1 MTNIYKCDN
10 CESTNT
16 YVKKHQYNFI
26 VKDVPIK
33 VISKT
38 RFCKNCDSIVE
49 DELLGDHAL
58 KQAYQIYNEKYGIS
72 PSDIINL
79 RKSYG
84 LTQELFSKIIGC
96 ARKTLISYENGSSI
110 PNDNFYIIL
119 KMLLNDSSMINNLVL
134 ANEKSLTPKDLST
147 IKEKFGNVPNNLILM
162 SFFDNSDNLTD
173 LNGYTK
179 FNINRIEDLIRIITS
194 TPISKTRVL
203 KEMFY
208 SDFLNYKNTG
218 ESITGLEYIKYPF
231 GPVPNNYEI
240 LLHYLFE
247 KEIIDIK
254 VRYFNDKEYI
264 AIIAKNKPTNKHLTK
279 EQIHIINKV
288 KEFFKNYNAE
298 EISEYSHQ
306 EKAYKETKYK
316 EKISYDYAFDID
328 LK

>member
-1 MTNIYKCDN
+1 MSKIYKCDN
-10 CESTNT
+10 CGSTNT

-26 VKDVPIK
+26 VKDIPIK
-33 VISKT
+33 VMSDT

-49 DELLGDHAL
+49 DEILENHAL

-72 PSDIINL
+72 PHDIINL
-79 RKSYG
+79 RKRYG
-84 LTQELFSKIIGC
+84 FTQELFSKIIGC

-119 KMLLNDSSMINNLVL
+119 KMLLNDPSMINNLVL

-147 IKEKFGNVPNNLILM
+147 IKEKLGNIPNNLILM
-162 SFFDNSDNLTD
+162 SLFDNSNNLTD

-179 FNINRIEDLIRIITS
+179 FNINKVEDLISLITS
-194 TPISKTRVL
+194 TSISKTKVL

-208 SDFLNYKNTG
+208 SDFLSYKNTG
-218 ESITGLEYIKYPF
+218 ECITGLEYVKYPF

-240 LLHYLFE
+240 LLQYLFE
-247 KEIIDIK
+247 KDIIDIK
-254 VRYFNDKEYI
+254 VRYFNDKEFVSI
-264 AIIAKNKPTNKHLTK
+264 VAKKKATNKHLTK
-279 EQIHIINKV
+279 EQLRIINDIKD
-288 KEFFKNYNAE
+288 FFKNYNAE

-306 EKAYKETKYK
+306 EKGYKETKPR
-316 EKISYDYAFDID
+316 EKISYKYASDID